1 MTPHTGCDCGASVAE
16 AISRDCKFDGLA
28 MAWLPPHCRDDELAA
43 EFNTVGDGPNGTW
56 IYYSDSERT
65 IPMDVSEVAALADEP
80 TALVHMSVQWHTLH
94 CIFYW
99 RKQYRARFNGKIVEP
114 RSDSEHHI
122 KHCGHIFLS
131 PGSGTKSGVALVSV
145 SQCSIP
151 MASWSYQ
158 PVKGEGE
165 SDELTLRI
173 LSGPSALIHNIT
185 SSTTLSTLLA
195 NWTNNLVVNGYPN
208 SSVSVSVNGVGQFK
222 LWLCT
227 IHRDSPS
234 TLEDTVD
241 RANNFLLQNDSASE
255 SACFSLTADPS
266 LDHGYLLSIIKLSGN
281 HSPFSPSRPLS
292 SIPWKIRKDLYRRTP
307 WLLLLCL
314 LTLLC
319 AICIIVSTRLQ
330 LTFRTT
336 TTTTSKNDLWLH
348 WNTTNSIGLTNQLQF
363 TRPWSSFLDYFSDQ
377 QQEWYTRLDDQS
389 MLPTTLIDA
398 TELKYQ
404 KWFQDRYPEMER
416 VRRNGDYLN
425 SSFWEDPYAVQI
437 PTDALFHPAHC
448 LLAVRRYWIARETG
462 RHVCPRDIDF
472 HHVKHCLDSLDRV
485 LFGDFESE
493 REGEGGEGV
502 VVLPQDGDSRMPW
515 LVNACF

>member
-1 MTPHTGCDCGASVAE
+1 
-16 AISRDCKFDGLA
+16 
-28 MAWLPPHCRDDELAA
+28 
-43 EFNTVGDGPNGTW
+43 
-56 IYYSDSERT
+56 
-65 IPMDVSEVAALADEP
+65 
-80 TALVHMSVQWHTLH
+80 
-94 CIFYW
+94 
-99 RKQYRARFNGKIVEP
+99 
-114 RSDSEHHI
+114 
-122 KHCGHIFLS
+122 
-131 PGSGTKSGVALVSV
+131 
-145 SQCSIP
+145 

-158 PVKGEGE
+158 PVKDEGE
-165 SDELTLRI
+165 SDGLTLRI
-173 LSGPSALIHNIT
+173 LSGPAALIHNIT
-185 SSTTLSTLLA
+185 SSTTVSTLLTT
-195 NWTNNLVVNGYPN
+195 WTNDLVVNGYPN
-208 SSVSVSVNGVGQFK
+208 SCVSVSVNGVGQFK

-255 SACFSLTADPS
+255 SACFSFTADPT
-266 LDHGYLLSIIKLSGN
+266 LNHGYLLSIIRVPAS
-281 HSPFSPSRPLS
+281 HTPFSDSRPHS
-292 SIPWKIRKDLYRRTP
+292 SIPWKVRKDLYRSTP

-336 TTTTSKNDLWLH
+336 TTTTTTTTSKDDLWLH

-377 QQEWYTRLDDQS
+377 QHQHQQPQEWYTRLDDQS
-389 MLPTTLIDA
+389 MVPTTLIDE

-404 KWFQDRYPEMER
+404 KWFQNRYPEMER
-416 VRRNGDYLN
+416 VRQDGDYLN
-425 SSFWEDPYAVQI
+425 TSFWEDPYAMQI

-493 REGEGGEGV
+493 GGGKEGEGV
-502 VVLPQDGDSRMPW
+502 VVLPEDGDSRMPW